1 MNSELKISIIIPAFN
16 PGKKIIPCL
25 KSLGENLEYLTKK
38 NNMIY
43 EVIIINDAGEN
54 INLTFDHNIKNIK
67 QFRLRRNRG
76 VGYAR
81 QIGTKIAI
89 FDYIFYLDS
98 DVVLEDKDSIEILI
112 KEFENLPNTGSI
124 GPIQTFKNLNNEF
137 TSNFVL
143 AKTCYGFEDVKDQIE
158 FSGMRSECCIMKKKF
173 LKDIGGWKFF
183 PSAGGE
189 EFELGHRIIKNQKK
203 NYITKKTSYTTF
215 YDNLYSRCK
224 TVIFRTSTYLPIF
237 IHRKKFESKGAFATF
252 EQVLSSFLTGLTL
265 FFLILS
271 SLIDGLKFFI
281 ILLIFLNL
289 IVEFNFL
296 KFTFKNFK
304 KLNLPINLIGIYAI
318 NFSIIIGSMIGIFRL
333 IGLKKLKLYS
343 IKSNKQSI
351 VNRNL

>member
-25 KSLGENLEYLTKK
+25 NSLGKNLEHLSKK
-38 NNMIY
+38 NNLIY
-43 EVIIINDAGEN
+43 EVIIINDAGDE
-54 INLTFDHNIKNIK
+54 INLSFDHNIKNIK
-67 QFRLRRNRG
+67 QFRIRRNRG

-81 QIGTKIAI
+81 QIGTKISI
-89 FDYIFYLDS
+89 FEYILYLDS
-98 DVVLEDKDSIEILI
+98 DVVLEDEDSIKILI
-112 KEFENLPNTGSI
+112 QEFENLPNSGSI
-124 GPIQTFKNLNNEF
+124 GPIQTFKNLNNEY
-137 TSNFVL
+137 TSNFVQ
-143 AKTCYGFEDVKDQIE
+143 AKTCYGFENDKDQIE

-189 EFELGHRIIKNQKK
+189 EFELGHRIIENGKK

-252 EQVLSSFLTGLTL
+252 TQVLSSFFTALTF

-271 SLIDGLKFFI
+271 IFIDSQKYLI
-281 ILLIFLNL
+281 ILLICFNL
-289 IVEFNFL
+289 IIEFNFL
-296 KFTFKNFK
+296 KFAFNNFK
-304 KLNLPINLIGIYAI
+304 KLNLPINLLGIYAI
-318 NFSIIIGSMIGIFRL
+318 NFSIIIGAIIGIFRL
-333 IGLKKLKLYS
+333 MSLKKLKLYS
-343 IKSNKQSI
+343 I
-351 VNRNL
+351 R